1 MRTILTEELID
12 IPEKVEIDFKS
23 RNITVKGPLG
33 ILKRSFKHTGFD
45 IVRSDKKNQVRI
57 QMWLA

>member
-57 QMWLA
+57 